1 MTITENVQDDD
12 IKVINED
19 ELNNSAAFGSK
30 DLNPNG
36 PSSGRGGASG
46 RAKRNSKILSN
57 DIDEAENESAVL
69 SGF

>member
-1 MTITENVQDDD
+1 M
-12 IKVINED
+12 NED
-19 ELNNSAAFGSK
+19 ELNNSPALGSK

-46 RAKRNSKILSN
+46 RIKRNSKNLSN
-57 DIDEAENESAVL
+57 DIEDTENENAVL